1 MTRMKLLSAAMVA
14 ITLSPIAAS
23 AQPADANYC
32 GALAVKYERY
42 LDMNSKRGQQPQGLD
57 TRVALEKC
65 KAGDTSGIPALEQAL
80 RNAQIDLPPRS

>member
-14 ITLSPIAAS
+14 ITLSPIA
-23 AQPADANYC
+23 PADANYC

-80 RNAQIDLPPRS
+80 RNARIDLPPRS